1 MSKLLRK
8 LETKDVNAPPP
19 GALVLLSAC
28 DTGYLD
34 YAVRLILSA
43 EVFSP
48 GGHIALHVVNPTTEA
63 RQRMAQLQS
72 RLRHTRLWMS
82 YEFVD
87 LSGFAP
93 EQRRAYYACARFLQ
107 LAELMPKWATDF
119 LVLDSDALVV
129 NPLEG
134 PFSQE
139 SDTQISLLR
148 RDLGE
153 EQVPEH
159 LAVAAG
165 TVWLR
170 NVAVVREF
178 ASRLAAELRTTLENG
193 EAGWFM
199 DQRILG
205 KLVREQSGAVKVGNI
220 DKRYVDW
227 TFADGAV
234 IWQAKGDRKRNDLR
248 FVLLSQMLSDD
259 ERVAGNALPLV
270 RMLLDRR
277 ERGAADALLA
287 RVARLCEQARSRV
300 VILLPRLD
308 LPWKKPTSSNVP
320 TLAQDILELRLQWVR
335 FVTLLAHACETAGI
349 NVEIVQVPAWEINR
363 RLVESFGASAVLVP
377 HRCSHDF
384 ESGSTPVLFYM
395 QEYFRWMFVVD
406 SQGWSAAASV
416 YPVLPERCAQ
426 VAVPGAYEHY
436 RAKLAS
442 GDMPSKFAQ
451 PIARRA
457 SGIASSAAREV
468 SQSFWNRLRDSL
480 ARPAASGQLSKVFFP
495 LQIRH
500 DQSIRYFSDY
510 AFDDVLRAV
519 VEWGE
524 RRGVEIHLK
533 PHPANP
539 KLMQEYLS
547 RYPQTTWLR
556 WRDENV
562 HDLIAECD
570 AVFLVNSGVGFEA
583 LLHAKP
589 IVMFGRAEYDCVAI
603 RAKLDDIDAAW
614 DACRAS
620 DPDRLA
626 QDYGQ
631 FFDWF
636 TTEYA
641 VDMSREDARDR
652 RLKNLVGQIAAIAR
666 AQPASAAAA

>member
-1 MSKLLRK
+1 MPKLSRK
-8 LETKDVNAPPP
+8 LETNWVAPPQP

-48 GGHIALHVVNPTTEA
+48 GSHIALHVVNPTVEA
-63 RQRMAQLQS
+63 RNRLVQLQS
-72 RLRHTRLWMS
+72 RLHRTRLWIS
-82 YEFVD
+82 YESVD
-87 LSGFAP
+87 LSEFSP
-93 EQRRAYYACARFLQ
+93 EQRRAYYASVRFFR
-107 LAELMPKWATDF
+107 LAELMQNWENDF

-139 SDTQISLLR
+139 SDAHIVLLR

-153 EQVPEH
+153 EQVLDH

-170 NVAVVREF
+170 NSGVVRDF
-178 ASRLAAELRTTLENG
+178 ASRLSTELLIVLENG
-193 EAGWFM
+193 DAGWFM

-205 KLVREQSGAVKVGNI
+205 KLVRDQSGVVKVGNI
-220 DKRYVDW
+220 DRRYIDW
-227 TFADGAV
+227 TFADESV
-234 IWQAKGDRKRNDLR
+234 IWQGKGDRKKHDLR
-248 FVLLSQMLSDD
+248 FVLLSQMLKDD
-259 ERVAGNALPLV
+259 PPGAHNAQHLV
-270 RMLLDRR
+270 RMLLDRGWK
-277 ERGAADALLA
+277 GASDTLLA
-287 RVARLCEQARSRV
+287 RIVRISEQSSRRV

-308 LPWKKPTSSNVP
+308 LPWKKPSSIRVP
-320 TLAQDILELRLQWVR
+320 TLTNDVLELRLHWVR
-335 FVTLLAHACETAGI
+335 FVTLLAHACEKEGA
-349 NVEIVQVPAWEINR
+349 NVEIVHKPAWEINR
-363 RLVESFGASAVLVP
+363 PLVESFGASVVLVP

-416 YPVLPERCAQ
+416 YPVSSKRRAQ
-426 VAVPGAYEHY
+426 VTLSGAYEYY
-436 RAKLAS
+436 RDKLAS
-442 GDMPSKFAQ
+442 GDLPSKFGQ
-451 PIARRA
+451 PSGYRA
-457 SGIASSAAREV
+457 GGTDHNNV
-468 SQSFWNRLRDSL
+468 
-480 ARPAASGQLSKVFFP
+480 AASGQPSKVFFP
-495 LQIRH
+495 LQIRN
-500 DQSIRYFSDY
+500 DQSILYFSDY
-510 AFDDVLRAV
+510 AFDDVLQAV
-519 VEWGE
+519 IDWGK
-524 RRGVEIHLK
+524 RRSVEIHLK

-539 KLMQEYLS
+539 KLMQEYLL

-556 WRDENV
+556 WRHESI

-589 IVMFGRAEYDCVAI
+589 IVMFGKAEYDCVAI
-603 RAKLDDIDAAW
+603 RAKPNDIDAAW
-614 DACRAS
+614 DACQTS
-620 DPDRLA
+620 NPERLVK
-626 QDYGQ
+626 DYAQ

-641 VDMSREDARDR
+641 VDMSREYVCAR
-652 RLKNLVGQIAAIAR
+652 RLSKIAR
-666 AQPASAAAA
+666 KIVSTVSQKSALAGAV